1 MGHGPPDTP
10 TDTALN
16 LHATCVARDGR
27 AILIRGASGSGKSG
41 LALQLMALGAGLV
54 SDDRTRLWRDGMQ
67 VMADAPDTIRGKIEA
82 RQVGILTAPPVGP
95 APVWLIVDM
104 DAVETERLPP
114 LRQAKLLGINI
125 PLARKSQL
133 AHFPAAILTYL
144 SGTRDA

>member
-1 MGHGPPDTP
+1 M
-10 TDTALN
+10 
-16 LHATCVARDGR
+16 
-27 AILIRGASGSGKSG
+27 IRGASGSGKSG